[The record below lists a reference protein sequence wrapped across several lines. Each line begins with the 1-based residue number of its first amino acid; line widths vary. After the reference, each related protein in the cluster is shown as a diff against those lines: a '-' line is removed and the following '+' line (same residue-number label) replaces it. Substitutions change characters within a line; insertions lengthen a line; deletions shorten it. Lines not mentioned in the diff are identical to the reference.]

1 MEKLTGTIQPYA
13 WGSTDA
19 IASLLGVEPT
29 GEPQAEYWLGAH
41 AKAPSALASGP
52 HLGAAIDSDASIVGA
67 ASVERFGRRLPYLM
81 KVLSARHALSIQAHP
96 SREQAAAGYA
106 AENEGGLAPDAPH
119 RNYRDD
125 WPKPEAMVALTEF
138 HGLCGFRDPERTVE
152 LIAALGVSE
161 LDDLVGPITERDG
174 VARVFL
180 EIVGL
185 ADVEQTLVDEVV
197 AAAGK
202 HTDDPGEVG
211 ELARTATELAADFP
225 GDPGILVAL
234 LLNRITLQPG
244 ESFFM
249 DAGNMHA
256 YLRGT
261 GIEIMSNSDN
271 VLRGGLTGKHI
282 DVDELAQIVDF
293 TPGLPPKIAPEPVA
307 DGVAEYPTPAPEFAL
322 FTVDAAAAERLPA
335 AGSGRIVL
343 VTEGEL
349 TLRLDGSELT
359 LSRGESAWV
368 PAADD
373 PTVHG
378 TAHAFVAAP
387 GIR

>member
-19 IASLLGVEPT
+19 IPTLLGVEAT

-41 AKAPSALASGP
+41 TKAPSTLASGP
-52 HLGAAIDSDASIVGA
+52 HLAAAIDADASIVGA
-67 ASVERFGRRLPYLM
+67 ASVERFGRRLPYLL

-96 SREQAAAGYA
+96 SREQAEAGYA
-106 AENEGGLAPDAPH
+106 AENEAGVALDAPQ

-125 WPKPEAMVALTEF
+125 WPKPEAMIALTEF

-152 LIAALGVSE
+152 LVAGLGVAE
-161 LDDLVGPITERDG
+161 LDELIDPLTERDG
-174 VARVFL
+174 MARVFL

-197 AAAGK
+197 AAATE
-202 HTDDPGEVG
+202 HRDDPGEVG

-234 LLNRITLQPG
+234 LLNRVELRPG
-244 ESFFM
+244 EAFFM

-293 TPGLPPKIAPEPVA
+293 TPSLPDAITPTPVA
-307 DGVAEYPTPAPEFAL
+307 EGIAEYRTPAPEFAL
-322 FTVDAAAAERLPA
+322 FTVDASMARQVPA

-343 VTEGEL
+343 VTDGEL
-349 TLRLDGSELT
+349 TLRAGDTELT
-359 LSRGESAWV
+359 LNRGESAWL
-368 PAADD
+368 AAGDD
-373 PTVHG
+373 AEVSG
-378 TAHAFVAAP
+378 SGRAFVAAP
-387 GIR
+387 GLR